1 MAATVDDDVQ
11 PVLREVVGLVLPPAE
26 DPFTPV
32 IGDVL
37 LTALT
42 AQVQHGG
49 AQWWSDS
56 LLPLTAGVV
65 LEPGGIF
72 DTAAQNLL
80 LWMDDDGTSEEL
92 RSDMVDDDSP
102 SAADWDPD
110 QLRGIRSSL
119 SASDARLAA
128 SGLSGPL
135 PSSGDA
141 VVSWCGVICCSR
153 LKLGDGPDVDDE
165 YVGRADELAAELR
178 ARELALSVSQLGR
191 VAAGG
196 GAGGVKCAVELVAS
210 LVAAR
215 LDAEGD

>member
-1 MAATVDDDVQ
+1 M
-11 PVLREVVGLVLPPAE
+11 
-26 DPFTPV
+26 
-32 IGDVL
+32 
-37 LTALT
+37 
-42 AQVQHGG
+42 
-49 AQWWSDS
+49 
-56 LLPLTAGVV
+56 
-65 LEPGGIF
+65 F

-141 VVSWCGVICCSR
+141 IVSWCSALCSSR
-153 LKLGDGPDVDDE
+153 LKLGDERDGTDDE

-178 ARELALSVSQLGR
+178 AHELGR

-196 GAGGVKCAVELVAS
+196 SADGVKCAVGLVAS

-215 LDAEGD
+215 LDAISAKGD